1 MVEIYKKACEIL
13 GHPDRDRSCL
23 IEYDD
28 KPGANEEM
36 TAAQFREIALS
47 FPEAVEAAHMGHPD
61 FRVAGRIFATLGYQ
75 NEGRGVLLLS
85 PEEQQEIIGQYPKM
99 FEPVPGGW
107 GRRGSTQVVLA
118 RITQP
123 VLEAAMRKAWQ
134 RKAPKR
140 LSKPRRVP
148 R

>member
-1 MVEIYKKACEIL
+1 
-13 GHPDRDRSCL
+13 
-23 IEYDD
+23 
-28 KPGANEEM
+28 M

-61 FRVAGRIFATLGYQ
+61 FRVGGKIFATLGYQ

-85 PEEQQEIIGQYPKM
+85 PEEQQELINQHPEM

-107 GRRGSTQVVLA
+107 GRRGSTQVLLA
-118 RITQP
+118 HVTQS
-123 VLEAAMRKAWQ
+123 VLEIAMRKAWQ

-140 LSKPRRVP
+140 LSKPRRMP

>member
-1 MVEIYKKACEIL
+1 VPECE
-13 GHPDRDRSCL
+13 
-23 IEYDD
+23 D

-36 TAAQFREIALS
+36 TAAQFREMALS

-61 FRVAGRIFATLGYQ
+61 FRVGGKIFATLGYQ
-75 NEGRGVLLLS
+75 NEGCGVLLLS
-85 PEEQQEIIGQYPKM
+85 PEEQQEMISHDPKM

-118 RITQP
+118 RITRA

-140 LSKPRRVP
+140 LSKPRREAEPV
-148 R
+148 

>member
-1 MVEIYKKACEIL
+1 
-13 GHPDRDRSCL
+13 
-23 IEYDD
+23 
-28 KPGANEEM
+28 M

-61 FRVAGRIFATLGYQ
+61 FRVGGKIFATLGYL
-75 NEGRGVLLLS
+75 NEGRAVLVLS
-85 PEEQQEIIGQYPKM
+85 PEDQHDLIRQHPEM

-107 GRRGSTQVVLA
+107 GRRGSAQVLLKQ
-118 RITQP
+118 ITRP
-123 VLEAAMRKAWQ
+123 VLEIAMRKAWQ

-140 LSKPRRVP
+140 LSKRRRVVA

>member
-1 MVEIYKKACEIL
+1 
-13 GHPDRDRSCL
+13 
-23 IEYDD
+23 
-28 KPGANEEM
+28 M

-47 FPEAVEAAHMGHPD
+47 FPEAVEASHMGHPD
-61 FRVAGRIFATLGYQ
+61 FRVGGKIFATIGYQ

-85 PEEQQEIIGQYPKM
+85 PEEQQEIISQHPEM

-107 GRRGSTQVVLA
+107 GRCGSTQVLLA
-118 RITQP
+118 HVTQS

-140 LSKPRRVP
+140 LSKPRRMP

>member
-1 MVEIYKKACEIL
+1 
-13 GHPDRDRSCL
+13 
-23 IEYDD
+23 
-28 KPGANEEM
+28 M
-36 TAAQFREIALS
+36 TAAEFREIALS

-61 FRVAGRIFATLGYQ
+61 FRVGGKIFATLGYA

-85 PEEQQEIIGQYPKM
+85 SEEQQEIIGQYPKM
-99 FEPVPGGW
+99 FEPVPSGW
-107 GRRGSTQVVLA
+107 GRRGSTQVLLA
-118 RITQP
+118 HVTQP
-123 VLEAAMRKAWQ
+123 VLETAMRKAWQ